1 MTPDSRN
8 LFRNHE
14 KSCPHRKRGR
24 AYKKCHCPTWIDFS
38 SEGKRIF
45 RSLGTRNWQRA
56 EELLRE
62 WEMNELHVHEKAT
75 PPCMREPDEESKPK
89 GHTVADA
96 CAKFLAD
103 ARARELRESTL
114 SKYNLLLHRLLAFT
128 AERGVRF
135 VSQITLELLRE
146 FRAKW
151 SHRNIAGRKRLEE
164 LRAFFRFCYDAEW
177 IDSNPAKNLHAPITT
192 EPPREPFTDEEVE
205 KIRLACT
212 QYPDGLGRTHRNASE
227 RLTALVEVML
237 HTGLRIGDAATL
249 RRDRIVG
256 GMLRLR
262 TEKTNVPVDIPLP
275 PQLITQLEAVKGTS
289 SEYFFWTGNSKRKSV
304 VGDWQRALKTMFKLA
319 GIPEGHAHRF
329 RHTFVKWML
338 MEGIPLDR
346 IAVLTGH
353 RGPAILIKHYSSWN
367 KERQRQAEVD
377 IRRVWAEKYSANLPD
392 KTLKRPESAIQ
403 TLYSDS
409 SKWLN

>member
-1 MTPDSRN
+1 
-8 LFRNHE
+8 
-14 KSCPHRKRGR
+14 
-24 AYKKCHCPTWIDFS
+24 
-38 SEGKRIF
+38 
-45 RSLGTRNWQRA
+45 
-56 EELLRE
+56 
-62 WEMNELHVHEKAT
+62 MNELRVHEKAKR
-75 PPCMREPDEESKPK
+75 PQICEPDKDSEPT
-89 GHTVADA
+89 GRTVADA

-103 ARARELRESTL
+103 ARARGLREPTTY
-114 SKYNLLLHRLLAFT
+114 KYELLLRRLLAFT
-128 AERGVRF
+128 AERDVLI
-135 VSQITLELLRE
+135 VPLITLELLRE

-151 SHRNIAGRKRLEE
+151 PHRNTAGRKRLEE
-164 LRAFFRFCYDAEW
+164 LRAFFRFCYDAQW
-177 IDSNPAKNLHAPITT
+177 IDTNPAKNLHATITA

-205 KIRLACT
+205 KIRVACT
-212 QYPDGLGRTHRNASE
+212 RYPNGRGRTHRKVSQ
-227 RLTALVEVML
+227 RLTALVELML
-237 HTGLRIGDAATL
+237 HTGLRIGDAVTL
-249 RRDRIVG
+249 RRDRIMG

-275 PQLITQLEAVKGTS
+275 PQLLTQLECVEGTS

-338 MEGIPLDR
+338 MDGKPPDR

-353 RGPAILIKHYSSWN
+353 RGPAILIKHYSSWS

-377 IRRVWAEKYSANLPD
+377 VRRVWAEKYRPNSPD